1 MNTRRSQGIEG
12 GAAGTPLRDPTRE
25 FFAGLE
31 RRGRE
36 PMLQRTTG
44 TLRFDLA
51 DGGEVEHWY
60 VGIRKGVLTVTHDE
74 GHADCVVRADKE
86 LFDRLASGTANA
98 MAAALRGVVEPSG
111 DLQLIVQFQRLF
123 PGPPRGCDERE
134 EAGYAR
140 RMS

>member
-1 MNTRRSQGIEG
+1 MS
-12 GAAGTPLRDPTRE
+12 DPTSE
-25 FFAGLE
+25 FFTGLE
-31 RRGRE
+31 QRGRE
-36 PMLQRTTG
+36 PMLQRTSG

-51 DGGEVEHWY
+51 DGGVVEHWY
-60 VGIRKGVLTVTHDE
+60 VRISKGALTVTHDE
-74 GHADCVVRADKE
+74 DHADCVVRAEKE

-123 PGPPRGCDERE
+123 PGPPRGCEDRE

-140 RMS
+140 RGS

>member
-1 MNTRRSQGIEG
+1 MSDTTS
-12 GAAGTPLRDPTRE
+12 E
-25 FFAGLE
+25 FFTGLAE
-31 RRGRE
+31 RGRE
-36 PMLQRTTG
+36 PMLQRTSG

-51 DGGEVEHWY
+51 DGTDVEHWY
-60 VGIRKGVLTVTHDE
+60 VRIRKGALTVTHDDD
-74 GHADCVVRADKE
+74 HADCVVHADKE

-123 PGPPRGCDERE
+123 PGPPRGDRGERG

-140 RMS
+140 RES

>member
-1 MNTRRSQGIEG
+1 MS
-12 GAAGTPLRDPTRE
+12 DPTSE
-25 FFAGLE
+25 FFTALE
-31 RRGRE
+31 QRGRE
-36 PMLQRTTG
+36 PMLQRTSG

-51 DGGEVEHWY
+51 DGGVVEHWY
-60 VGIRKGVLTVTHDE
+60 VRISKGALTVTHDE
-74 GHADCVVRADKE
+74 DHADCVVRADKE

-123 PGPPRGCDERE
+123 PGPPRGCEDRE

-140 RMS
+140 RGS

>member
-12 GAAGTPLRDPTRE
+12 GAAGTPLRDPTSE
-25 FFAGLE
+25 FFTGLAQ
-31 RRGRE
+31 RGRE
-36 PMLQRTTG
+36 PMLQRTSG

-51 DGGEVEHWY
+51 GGREVEHWY
-60 VGIRKGVLTVTHDE
+60 VSIRKGALTVTHDE
-74 GHADCVVRADKE
+74 DAADCVVRVDKE

-123 PGPPRGCDERE
+123 PGPPQGCDERE

-140 RMS
+140 RGS